1 MARAFTP
8 KIVTANDLL
17 VGDVIY
23 LTRSGAWSRLHEEAH
38 PATSEEQARTMLE
51 HAQKQSDR
59 IVGPYLADVEIGD
72 DDRPHPVHFREVF
85 RTRGPSNYPHGKQAQ

>member
-23 LTRSGAWSRLHEEAH
+23 LTRSGAWSRL
-38 PATSEEQARTMLE
+38 
-51 HAQKQSDR
+51 
-59 IVGPYLADVEIGD
+59 YL
-72 DDRPHPVHFREVF
+72 H
-85 RTRGPSNYPHGKQAQ
+85 T